1 MALDMRFSP
10 AGRHFWKRCFLK
22 SSNSDILTNSNAV
35 VSFNSSLQQLR
46 IDGNPGFMAYT
57 LDRWASII
65 FPDAVSYYDAELK
78 SVRAD
83 RQNQQPSQTSS

>member
-10 AGRHFWKRCFLK
+10 VGRHFWKRCFLK
-22 SSNSDILTNSNAV
+22 SSNSDSLTNSNAIV
-35 VSFNSSLQQLR
+35 RFNSCLEHR
-46 IDGNPGFMAYT
+46 IDGNRGLMACT
-57 LDRWASII
+57 ADRWASII

-83 RQNQQPSQTSS
+83 RQNQQPSQTRS